1 MLRASQN
8 RNRLSAGLNDRPVPE
23 NGCHAEICPA
33 PSIHFNDLSF
43 SFPGN
48 PVFSGLDLTIESGLC
63 TCILGASGCGKSTL
77 LRLISGSAGLDY
89 TGSIRFGDSG
99 PQKGRTAW
107 MAQKDL
113 LLPWMSILN
122 NVLLGD
128 RLRGTVTG
136 EKKEKAQGLL
146 EAAGLRGWADKL
158 PSALSGG
165 MRQRVALL
173 RTLMEGRPVLLMDE
187 PFSALDALTRIKLQ
201 NLTVQLIKDAT
212 VVLVTHD
219 PMEALRVA
227 DRIYVFS
234 GQPAGVGEVII
245 PPGDKPRDV
254 SDAAFASLNAQLL
267 EQLLGEGTP

>member
-8 RNRLSAGLNDRPVPE
+8 CQSSAGQNDRPVPE
-23 NGCHAEICPA
+23 NGNRVETCQA
-33 PSIHFNDLSF
+33 PSIQFDNLSF

-48 PVFSGLDLTIESGLC
+48 PVFSGLNLSIESGLC
-63 TCILGASGCGKSTL
+63 TCILGPSGCGKSTL

-89 TGSIRFGDSG
+89 TGSIHFSDHG

-128 RLRGTVTG
+128 RLRGTVTM

-146 EAAGLRGWADKL
+146 EAAGLHGLADKQ
-158 PSALSGG
+158 PSELSGG

-187 PFSALDALTRIKLQ
+187 PFSALDALTRFKLQ

-212 VVLVTHD
+212 VLLVTHD

-245 PPGDKPRDV
+245 PPGSKPRDV

-267 EQLLGEGTP
+267 EQLLGEGAL